1 MNTKEETD
9 SAKSSIPRQFWKRIH
24 YWKNRVK
31 NFQGDPHF
39 VAMGMAIGVF
49 VAATPSMPFQ
59 TAIAVALA
67 FILRSSKAAAA
78 IAVWLSNP
86 ITFPVFYLTG
96 YKVGILLFGISG
108 VDDPGGDP
116 VGILK
121 QGAEITIAVVTGG
134 IIIGLCLAV
143 ATYFITRKIYT
154 KIRSCEKLNQNDACE
169 NRL

>member
-1 MNTKEETD
+1 MNMKEETNNT
-9 SAKSSIPRQFWKRIH
+9 KSSIPRQFRLRIQQ
-24 YWKNRVK
+24 WKNRVK

-86 ITFPVFYLTG
+86 ITFPVFYLAS
-96 YKVGILLFGISG
+96 YKVGTLLFGISASYDAG
-108 VDDPGGDP
+108 GKPVD
-116 VGILK
+116 ILK
-121 QGAEITIAVVTGG
+121 LGADITVAALTGG

-143 ATYFITRKIYT
+143 TAYLITRKIYT
-154 KIRSCEKLNQNDACE
+154 KIRSREKLNHNSACKS
-169 NRL
+169 RL

>member
-1 MNTKEETD
+1 MNMKEETENI
-9 SAKSSIPRQFWKRIH
+9 KSSIPRRFLLRIQQ
-24 YWKNRVK
+24 WKNRVK

-86 ITFPVFYLTG
+86 ITFPVFYLAS
-96 YKVGILLFGISG
+96 YKVGALLFGISA
-108 VDDPGGDP
+108 VYDPGGEP
-116 VGILK
+116 VDILK
-121 QGAEITIAVVTGG
+121 LGAEVTIAAVTGG

-154 KIRSCEKLNQNDACE
+154 KIRSCEKLNHNNACE
-169 NRL
+169 SRL

>member
-1 MNTKEETD
+1 MKEEPENI
-9 SAKSSIPRQFWKRIH
+9 KSSIPRQFRLRIQQ
-24 YWKNRVK
+24 WKNRVK

-86 ITFPVFYLTG
+86 ITFPVFYLAS
-96 YKVGILLFGISG
+96 YKVGNLLFGISAAY
-108 VDDPGGDP
+108 DPGGESVDM
-116 VGILK
+116 LK
-121 QGAEITIAVVTGG
+121 LGAEVTIAAVTGG
-134 IIIGLCLAV
+134 IIIGLCLAI

-154 KIRSCEKLNQNDACE
+154 KIRSYEKLNPNSACG